1 MTVNKLEFINEL
13 GALLAPLPVQEI
25 QKVLDYY
32 VESID
37 DRMED
42 GMTEEEAIASLGDL
56 TELAEKIL
64 SEQPNLSVP
73 PDAPPEPRKQRLPVW
88 AIVLLILG
96 SPLWLGLGAGLL
108 GAFLGIYVAVWS
120 VLLSLLVSA
129 VACLFG
135 GLVGAVVSFFFT
147 VVPDTLSVQVLACGL
162 CLITAAVGFMLLPL
176 SLYLIRGFGRLHRVL
191 FRKLFRKEAV

>member
-1 MTVNKLEFINEL
+1 MTVNKLEFINQL
-13 GALLAPLPVQEI
+13 GALLAPLPKQEI

-56 TELAEKIL
+56 SELAEKIL
-64 SEQPNLSVP
+64 AEQPNLSEP
-73 PDAPPEPRKQRLPVW
+73 PEVPPEPRKRHLPVW

-120 VLLSLLVSA
+120 VLLSLLVA
-129 VACLFG
+129 AAACLFG
-135 GLVGAVVSFFFT
+135 GLAGAVISFFCT
-147 VVPDTLSVQVLACGL
+147 VSPDTLPVRLFACGL
-162 CLITAAVGFMLLPL
+162 SLITAAVGFLLLPL
-176 SLYLIRGFGRLHRVL
+176 SLYLIRGFARLHRVL
-191 FRKLFRKEAV
+191 YRKLFRKEAV

>member
-1 MTVNKLEFINEL
+1 MTVNKLEFINQL
-13 GALLAPLPVQEI
+13 GALLAPLPNQEI

-56 TELAEKIL
+56 SELAEKIL
-64 SEQPNLSVP
+64 AEQPNLSEP
-73 PDAPPEPRKQRLPVW
+73 PEVPPEPRKRHLPVW

-120 VLLSLLVSA
+120 VLLSLLVA
-129 VACLFG
+129 AAACLFG
-135 GLVGAVVSFFFT
+135 GLVGAALSFYCT
-147 VVPDTLSVQVLACGL
+147 VTPGTLAVRMLACGL
-162 CLITAAVGFMLLPL
+162 SLITAAVGCLLLPL
-176 SLYLIRGFGRLHRVL
+176 SLYLIRGFVRLHRVL
-191 FRKLFRKEAV
+191 YRKLFRKEAV

>member
-1 MTVNKLEFINEL
+1 MTVNKLEFINQL
-13 GALLAPLPVQEI
+13 GALLAPLPKQEI

-56 TELAEKIL
+56 SELAEKIL
-64 SEQPNLSVP
+64 AEQPTEP
-73 PDAPPEPRKQRLPVW
+73 AEPAPVPRKRHLPVW

-120 VLLSLLVSA
+120 VLLSLLVA
-129 VACLFG
+129 AAACLFG
-135 GLVGAVVSFFFT
+135 GLAGAVVSFFCT
-147 VVPDTLSVQVLACGL
+147 VSPDTLAVRLLACGL
-162 CLITAAVGFMLLPL
+162 SLVTAAVGCLLLPL
-176 SLYLIRGFGRLHRVL
+176 SLYLIRGFARLHRVL
-191 FRKLFRKEAV
+191 YRKLFRKEGV